1 MTFQG
6 LPSKLHAQLG
16 CRRSGGVSRLARG
29 TRSRVPG
36 GQAVGQPRPEPSSPA
51 LLPQLSGE
59 GRDGDAGETW
69 ARGAVKILLR
79 VQPPPVMRPRTGG
92 FSPRRAHRC
101 SLPPP
106 PAPLSRP
113 RPASPLPSLSPLG
126 TNSLQFPQLQLET
139 RNARRERGRAG
150 LGSSHRSS
158 RSPRAPAP
166 GPGWGGARRAWRCGL
181 PPFIAG
187 PAGGGGGG
195 ARRGP
200 PPWHPFPGRARAE
213 PRPPQPAAAGVARRR
228 AAGGELRIRTSLAK
242 TVSAPQ
248 CTAAGS
254 L

>member
-1 MTFQG
+1 MKELSKTVFWPPSSKTNFMTFQG

-106 PAPLSRP
+106 PPPSAGRGLPPL
-113 RPASPLPSLSPLG
+113 
-126 TNSLQFPQLQLET
+126 FPPFPHSEQT
-139 RNARRERGRAG
+139 AC
-150 LGSSHRSS
+150 SS
-158 RSPRAPAP
+158 RSCSSRRETRAGSGAGRDSAARTAPPAP
-166 GPGWGGARRAWRCGL
+166 
-181 PPFIAG
+181 
-187 PAGGGGGG
+187 PAL
-195 ARRGP
+195 
-200 PPWHPFPGRARAE
+200 
-213 PRPPQPAAAGVARRR
+213 RRR
-228 AAGGELRIRTSLAK
+228 AQAGAARDGPGGAASLPLLPARPGAGAEGRGAALLRGTPSPGGPGQSPARLS
-242 TVSAPQ
+242 PPRRE
-248 CTAAGS
+248 
-254 L
+254 